1 MLNIKYL
8 NLNMQ
13 NCYRNMYDIFESI
26 LNTANGNEVIQLE
39 ILNKANLSHG
49 LFKKYMFPLLK
60 SGLIE
65 FIRHKRTYRTTEKGI
80 QFINVCDKM
89 KNLIQLHCDES
100 KSVTSKLV
108 QVRWKRVGL
117 TQQIKTVYS

>member
-8 NLNMQ
+8 NLDMQ
-13 NCYRNMYDIFESI
+13 NCYRNRYDIFESI
-26 LNTANGNEVIQLE
+26 LNTANGNEVKQLE

-49 LFKKYMFPLLK
+49 LFKKYMFPLLG

-80 QFINVCDKM
+80 QFINICDKM
-89 KNLIQLHCDES
+89 KNLIQLHREES

-108 QVRWKRVGL
+108 QVRRERVGL
-117 TQQIKTVYS
+117 IPQIKTVY

>member
-8 NLNMQ
+8 NLDMQ
-13 NCYRNMYDIFESI
+13 NCYRNR
-26 LNTANGNEVIQLE
+26 LNTANGNEVKQLE

-49 LFKKYMFPLLK
+49 LFKKYMFPLLG

-89 KNLIQLHCDES
+89 KNLIQLHYEES
-100 KSVTSKLV
+100 KSVVSNLD
-108 QVRWKRVGL
+108 QERWVKIGL
-117 TQQIKTVYS
+117 KQQIKTAYS

>member
-1 MLNIKYL
+1 
-8 NLNMQ
+8 
-13 NCYRNMYDIFESI
+13 MYDIFESI

-80 QFINVCDKM
+80 QFINICDKM

-100 KSVTSKLV
+100 QSVASKLV